1 MLVALRS
8 SYANKVFQ
16 LVDYLWV
23 ELNFAKARVLA
34 LLWIKQYIQVEI
46 K

>member
-23 ELNFAKARVLA
+23 ELNLAKARVLA
-34 LLWIKQYIQVEI
+34 LLCMKQYIQMEI
-46 K
+46 E